1 MLERLIYVIWCMA
14 WPFQPSS
21 WSTIYPCCHE
31 ASSAKPQT
39 VLCKTNTSSEWP
51 VVYSDIYIILIN
63 YIIGKKNQASFR
75 PMSAGVTMSKII
87 PSDHPMKSEGDRGLV
102 IKTRSK
108 IRPRSQHPDTQ
119 ASAKTTGI
127 LETKLHQ
134 NRSFK
139 QKILRSRGPAKNPT
153 GRTINVSFFVLSARG
168 FCWSRVG
175 NKQHSQPRGSQAMC
189 PIHALA
195 WYW

>member
-1 MLERLIYVIWCMA
+1 M
-14 WPFQPSS
+14 
-21 WSTIYPCCHE
+21 
-31 ASSAKPQT
+31 
-39 VLCKTNTSSEWP
+39 TSSIFGH
-51 VVYSDIYIILIN
+51 IYHIIN
-63 YIIGKKNQASFR
+63 YIIGKKIKPVSGQCQREWQCQKLYLQTTPWKAKGTGDWSLKPDRKLDLGAS
-75 PMSAGVTMSKII
+75 
-87 PSDHPMKSEGDRGLV
+87 
-102 IKTRSK
+102 
-108 IRPRSQHPDTQ
+108 TQ